1 MTPRNLIRFVVNFTI
16 GSLMIV
22 TAAEPCNAKAPEP
35 AAAGTKLR
43 LMGGRPVV
51 DDVYLNGQGPF
62 RFLIDTGAASNQ
74 FDAAL
79 ARKLGLEAS
88 FQVELATAGGTTFVR
103 GGRVGEVR
111 LGAAKASNE
120 EFLFTTLDGVH
131 ALSSSIEGVL
141 GEEFL
146 AKFDYLLDFRN
157 RRVEFAAEGGTV
169 PGGTAEGG
177 AGTRAAFRMI
187 EGLPAIQTS
196 EGELAV
202 DSGTDT
208 TVLCRAGQGAAAQ
221 IRTASGFAEVATG
234 SVRVRIGEREVRP
247 AQTAFAPRAALAA
260 DGLLPASLFRSVFFS
275 NSGHYLV
282 LE

>member
-1 MTPRNLIRFVVNFTI
+1 
-16 GSLMIV
+16 MIV

-88 FQVELATAGGTTFVR
+88 FQLELATAGGTTFVK

-111 LGAAKASNE
+111 LGAAKASNQ

-131 ALSSSIEGVL
+131 ALSSSIQGVL

-157 RRVEFAAEGGTV
+157 RRVEFAAEGGT
-169 PGGTAEGG
+169 AQGG